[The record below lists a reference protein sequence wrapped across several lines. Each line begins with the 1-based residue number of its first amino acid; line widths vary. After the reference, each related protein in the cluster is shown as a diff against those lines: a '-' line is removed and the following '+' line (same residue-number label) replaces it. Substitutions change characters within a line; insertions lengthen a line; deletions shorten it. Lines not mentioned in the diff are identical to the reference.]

1 MCGND
6 TLWRLKY
13 HNLGYNVFT
22 GDSAN
27 PNGIVRTWS
36 NLISH
41 YSVRIQAT
49 VYKIDSWTNSTFFAM
64 VDGTSAALYTWN
76 SSNGG
81 TVDICGNPSPFIDSV
96 NTNYNELITNINV
109 TVPHS
114 SSSLTVNFTSNLP
127 NNLGFWGIKNII
139 ITLQACDYSCNTCT
153 DGSKMILWLS
163 FLHKL
168 QYGKWTNSFRN
179 SL

>member
-153 DGSKMILWLS
+153 DGSKMIL
-163 FLHKL
+163 
-168 QYGKWTNSFRN
+168 
-179 SL
+179 